1 MLKKLITLTL
11 ILISLTF
18 SLYGCYDS
26 TSIEEY
32 AYVIA
37 IGIDEGKENAI
48 KLTLQFALSDSS
60 SESSSSQS
68 NENSIISIE
77 SSSIDNGISI
87 INSYISKIVNL
98 SHCQIIAISEILAE
112 KGIEKYIHTLINNV
126 EMRTDCNLLIT
137 KCSAKDYIENST
149 PILTDLTAR
158 YYEVLLNSES
168 YTGYTVKTPIL
179 ELSSSAHN
187 FLGQHVTILAG
198 LNLKE
203 YGYDKKNTNDVN
215 LIDKSVELKPSETPI
230 TGNTKSQVIGLAI
243 LDNMKLIGELNAI
256 ESVCYLILTNQLDRC
271 IISIPSPFNPNESID
286 LLFKIN
292 NSSKNKVKIIN
303 STPYITCNIELKAS
317 IHSFSGNIDY
327 TAAENINT
335 IEEYASSYMKAKIS
349 DFLYKTAKVYHSD
362 ITGFGH
368 YITPK
373 YSTINKLKESHWK
386 DNYKNSFFDVNV
398 NTIIKATSLFAT
410 H

>member
-1 MLKKLITLTL
+1 MLKKLTIL
-11 ILISLTF
+11 ILILILLTF
-18 SLYGCYDS
+18 TLYGCYDS

-68 NENSIISIE
+68 NKSSIITVE
-77 SSSIDNGISI
+77 CCSIDNGISI
-87 INSYISKIVNL
+87 VNSYISKIINL
-98 SHCQIIAISEILAE
+98 SHCQIIAISEIIAE

-137 KCSAKDYIENST
+137 KCTAKNYIKNST
-149 PILTDLTAR
+149 PILTNLSAR

-168 YTGYTVKTPIL
+168 YTGYTVKAPIL

-187 FLGQHVTILAG
+187 FFGQHVTILAG
-198 LNLKE
+198 LNSQK
-203 YGYDKKNTNDVN
+203 YNTKNNNIN
-215 LIDKSVELKPSETPI
+215 LIDKSIELKPSETPI
-230 TGNTKSQVIGLAI
+230 TGNTKSQIIGLAI
-243 LDNMKLIGELNAI
+243 LNKMKLIGELNSI
-256 ESVCYLILTNQLDRC
+256 ESICYLILTNQLDRC
-271 IISIPSPFNPNESID
+271 IISIPSPFNSDESID

-303 STPYITCNIELKAS
+303 NTPYITCNIELKAS

-327 TAAENINT
+327 AVAENINI

-349 DFLYKTAKVYHSD
+349 DFLYKTAKVYNSD
-362 ITGFGH
+362 IAGFG
-368 YITPK
+368 YYLTPK
-373 YSTINKLKESHWK
+373 YTTIDELEKTHWTN
-386 DNYKNSFFDVNV
+386 NYKNAFFNVNV
-398 NTIIKATSLFAT
+398 NTTIKATSLFAT
-410 H
+410 N